1 MTGFICFIVGLLFGG
16 ACGVAIMAVMNVA
29 SSQSR
34 LEDKEL
40 QNKNIKNEKEC

>member
-16 ACGVAIMAVMNVA
+16 GCGVAIMAIMNVA